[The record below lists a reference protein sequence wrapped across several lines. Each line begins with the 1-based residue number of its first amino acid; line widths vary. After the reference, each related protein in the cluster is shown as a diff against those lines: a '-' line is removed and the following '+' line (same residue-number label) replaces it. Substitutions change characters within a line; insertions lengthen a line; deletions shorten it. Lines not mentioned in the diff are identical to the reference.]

1 VRAGAALSRL
11 DLQRGRAATSASRAR
26 GECHIIAAAAVLFH
40 RAMAVGAAKSV
51 TFGNKKSVKFE
62 NSFQKVLEI
71 KKISKILVVPSG
83 IMK

>member
-1 VRAGAALSRL
+1 
-11 DLQRGRAATSASRAR
+11 
-26 GECHIIAAAAVLFH
+26 VLFR

-71 KKISKILVVPSG
+71 KKNLKNTGCAVGHNEMSVGMPGRLRR
-83 IMK
+83 